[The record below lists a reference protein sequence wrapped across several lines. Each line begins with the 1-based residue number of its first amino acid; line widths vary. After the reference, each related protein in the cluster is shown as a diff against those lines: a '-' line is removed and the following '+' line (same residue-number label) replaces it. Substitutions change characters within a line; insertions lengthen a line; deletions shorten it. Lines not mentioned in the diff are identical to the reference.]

1 MSQDKKVLR
10 KEIRFAIHLPK
21 RDYREDAH
29 YVKEHIYY
37 EDGTSKWHTF
47 LVEDYQRPIWVTKP
61 SNRSH
66 KDKKE
71 FELRENL
78 LEQKC
83 TQSDING
90 MVAGLLEVPHLANR
104 AKELRSSPYVY
115 GYDQTSTSIIKLQN
129 LMKNKFVQSGYSVAT
144 SDIETDIDTREV
156 LMITIAFE
164 GRTYTGITQKYLE
177 NKGIHDFDKQVRVAI
192 DKYLPQYKD
201 KLKSTFKIFEK
212 EGDMLVDLFRVAN
225 EWGPDFLSY
234 WNMNFDIPRI
244 IERGNE
250 LGLKPGDIFAD
261 TSVPRKLRFSRYKE
275 GITKKIKGGKAKPV
289 NPSLQWHSLTSTS
302 SFYVIDSMCVYRQ
315 LRMAKQEEPSYS
327 LDAIL
332 QKELG
337 TRKLKF
343 EEAAEYKGEKWH
355 RFMQQRY
362 PIEYV
367 VYHLYDCLG
376 MLELDAKLRDLS
388 HSTPAFAGMTDFA
401 KFNSNPKKIVDAL
414 FLFGLERNKVVGT
427 VTPSKSRTEEEEEA
441 ELIPDEL
448 IESDDPEAYAGLDL
462 RGWIQ
467 LLPQNFLIRDGLKC
481 LSDFPEVTTSI
492 RGMVA
497 DLDATAA
504 YPTATLVGNVSK
516 STCVNE
522 VIRIDGLTEEMFREQ
537 NLSVCL
543 GGVNSL
549 EYFEICFGMPGLHSE
564 ELNRLIDEM

>member
-1 MSQDKKVLR
+1 VSQDKKVLR

-21 RDYREDAH
+21 KDYREDTH
-29 YVKEHIYY
+29 YIKEHIYY

-47 LVEDYQRPIWVTKP
+47 LVQDFQRPVWATSK
-61 SNRSH
+61 SH
-66 KDKKE
+66 RNHTDKKE
-71 FELRENL
+71 FEDREKV

-83 TQSDING
+83 TQSDINRV
-90 MVAGLLEVPHLANR
+90 VAGLLEVPHLANR
-104 AKELRSSPYVY
+104 PKELRSSPYLY
-115 GYDQTSTSIIKLQN
+115 GYDQTSTSIIKLQS
-129 LMKNKFVQSGYSVAT
+129 LMKNKFVQSPYTVAA

-156 LMITIAFE
+156 LMVTIAFE
-164 GRTYTGITQKYLE
+164 GRTYTCILQKYLE
-177 NKGIHDFDKQVRVAI
+177 NKGIYDFDKQVRAAM
-192 DKYLPQYKD
+192 DRYLPQYKD
-201 KLKSTFKIFEK
+201 KLKSTFQIFEK
-212 EGDMLVDLFRVAN
+212 EGDMLIDLFRVAN
-225 EWGPDFLSY
+225 EWGPDFLAY

-244 IERGNE
+244 FERANE
-250 LGLKPGDIFAD
+250 LGVKPADIFCD
-261 TSVPRKLRFSRYKE
+261 RSVPSRFRFARYKE
-275 GITKKIKGGKAKPV
+275 GITKKVKGGKAKPV
-289 NPSLQWHSLTSTS
+289 NPSLQWHSLISTS
-302 SFYVIDSMCVYRQ
+302 SFYVIDAMCVYRQ

-337 TRKLKF
+337 SRKLKF
-343 EEAAEYKGEKWH
+343 EEAEEYKGEKWH

-362 PIEYV
+362 PIEYI

-388 HSTPAFAGMTDFA
+388 HSTPAFAGMTDFG

-414 FLFGLERNKVVGT
+414 FLFGLERGKVVGT
-427 VTPSKSRTEEEEEA
+427 TMPGKSMNEDEEEAA

-448 IESDDPEAYAGLDL
+448 IESDNPEDYAGLDL
-462 RGWIQ
+462 KGWIQ

-481 LSDFPEVTTSI
+481 LSDFPEVTTNI

-497 DLDATAA
+497 DLDATSA
-504 YPTATLVGNVSK
+504 YPTATLVANVSK
-516 STCVNE
+516 KTCVNE

-549 EYFEICFGMPGLHSE
+549 EYFQVCFDMPSLEEISVML
-564 ELNRLIDEM
+564 DTM